1 MKRGF
6 FLLLIGWMVCH
17 VLPLQAKDASY
28 RKSLES
34 LDEVIG
40 EKARYQAEREQTISQ
55 LKLFLSNAPDAVESY
70 KLCGELFRI
79 YLHFQ
84 ADSALYYLKRKTNYW
99 EKMNHKDLNPDLVI
113 NRAEV
118 MGLMG
123 MYNEALQELRKL
135 KVDELS
141 EDTKRYY
148 YHTFRTCYGWLADY
162 TVEKQAKAQYRKL
175 TDCYR
180 DSILI
185 TSLPGINRSLAQ
197 AEKALLSSKPDEAI
211 AIVTKLLSTPME
223 MQQKAYINFTLAS
236 AYEAKGEV
244 DMQIFYLAQTA
255 ITDLK
260 IAVREYAS
268 LQKLA
273 RLMYEKGDLERAYR
287 YLSCSMEDAVACNAR
302 LRFLEVTEFYPI
314 IDRAYS
320 EKVMQERRMGWILFL
335 SVSILALLLIV
346 LAIYLYYGMK
356 KLSLMRRNL
365 SVANKELKVVNETLE
380 QTGKIKEVYIARYL
394 DRCVSYLDKLEQYRR
409 SLEKLAMASRM
420 EDLFKAIRSEQFLR
434 DERKSFYSEFD
445 KSFLELFPDFIA
457 DFNDLLVE
465 EGKVYPKPGELL
477 NTELRIFALIRL
489 GVTDANRIAH
499 FLGYSL
505 ATVYNYRSKIRNRAK
520 GDKEGFEQEVM
531 EL

>member
-6 FLLLIGWMVCH
+6 LLLLMGWMICH
-17 VLPLQAKDASY
+17 ALPSQAKDASY
-28 RKSLES
+28 QRSLEE
-34 LDEVIG
+34 LDKVIG
-40 EKARYQAEREQTISQ
+40 EKTRYQAEREQTISQ
-55 LKLFLSNAPDAVESY
+55 LKLFLSNSPDAVSSY
-70 KLCGELFRI
+70 ELCGELFKI

-84 ADSALYYLKRKTNYW
+84 ADSALYYLKRKTDYW
-99 EKMNHKDLNPDLVI
+99 EQMNRKDLNPDLVI

-135 KVDELS
+135 KADELN
-141 EDTKRYY
+141 EETKRYY

-162 TVEKQAKAQYRKL
+162 TAEKQAKAKYRLL

-211 AIVTKLLSTPME
+211 AIVTKLLSEPME

-236 AYEAKGEV
+236 AYEEKGEV

-287 YLSCSMEDAVACNAR
+287 YLSCSMADAVACNAR

-320 EKVMQERRMGWILFL
+320 EKVMQEKKMGWILFL
-335 SVSILALLLIV
+335 SVSLLALLLII
-346 LAIYLYYGMK
+346 LAIYLYHGMK
-356 KLSLMRRNL
+356 KLSLTRRNL
-365 SVANKELKVVNETLE
+365 SVANKVL
-380 QTGKIKEVYIARYL
+380 
-394 DRCVSYLDKLEQYRR
+394 
-409 SLEKLAMASRM
+409 
-420 EDLFKAIRSEQFLR
+420 
-434 DERKSFYSEFD
+434 
-445 KSFLELFPDFIA
+445 P
-457 DFNDLLVE
+457 
-465 EGKVYPKPGELL
+465 
-477 NTELRIFALIRL
+477 
-489 GVTDANRIAH
+489 
-499 FLGYSL
+499 
-505 ATVYNYRSKIRNRAK
+505 
-520 GDKEGFEQEVM
+520 
-531 EL
+531 